1 MTAFLGWMAERPAA
15 LWGVT
20 VALSLVS
27 LLGLVD
33 PETGELR
40 LKIDA
45 STSGLVASG
54 DEAQL
59 FYEETLRRF
68 GSDEALVLAL
78 HFDEV
83 FSPESLRRIVAITRE
98 LEALPEEPEV
108 TSLANAVHI
117 RAADG
122 DIEIGP
128 FFDTLP
134 RDAKSLARLR
144 EAVAGNPLYAD
155 TLVAPDEQTT
165 VIRIAFPK
173 LTQTEFRE
181 RRISERVREIA
192 ERGAG
197 DASVYLSG
205 SPYVKAAL
213 ANEILENIGG
223 VLPLIFAAVALV
235 LLLAF
240 RTLVG
245 LLVPLASISLALLWT
260 LGTIAWTG
268 RPLNLVTSIVPPLVI
283 TLGFAYAMHIVSEYY
298 DLCDREAKESTRSEL
313 IRKVLEEVAL
323 AILVTGATTVVG
335 FLALALSP
343 LPAIREFGLFSAL
356 GVAFS
361 VLATL
366 NFGPAALYLVV
377 PRKKI
382 AGRPESGVF
391 DRLTDRLSSFDL
403 AHRRWVMA
411 AGWCV
416 LLLAVVGASRIRV
429 GAEHIENFSEQSL
442 VRTDYKAINDAM
454 GGANPLTIVVETKL
468 PEGLTEMSH
477 MEAVASLQDWLE
489 ARPEISTTRSYVDY
503 LMLLHRAFFDD
514 DPAEFRLPD
523 SQRAAKQLLLFG
535 SEKEVERMLDPRFQ
549 AAAISLHT
557 GANDS
562 ASVAALLGKI
572 ESRLAELP
580 AGLSAKATGDIVVLN
595 GTLDDIARSQLRSIA
610 LAIFTIYAVLALLFT
625 SFRVGLIA
633 LFPNVLPIAIFFGT
647 LGFAGIPL
655 DTSTSLIACIALGI
669 AVDDTIHYLV
679 RFNTDAKRTADEH
692 KATSS
697 ALRGI
702 LRPVTFTTL
711 GLCLG
716 FLALTTS
723 DLANQVN
730 FGLLSAFTIASA
742 WVIDVTLTPALCSRL
757 RVVSLWDVLTLD
769 LGAEPHRTIPLLEG
783 LSLRQARVVA
793 LMFRIVE
800 HPAGTRLVREGDHG
814 SEMFVVLDGELRS
827 SVTRDGRELELARMR
842 RGDPMGEIAL
852 FTGVRSSDVDSVS
865 AVRLLRMGLADLEA
879 LRERNPRIASRV
891 LYNLSLVLAE
901 RLTSTTE
908 KVR

>member
-1 MTAFLGWMAERPAA
+1 MKAFLGWMAERPAA
-15 LWGVT
+15 LWGITLVLT
-20 VALSLVS
+20 LVS
-27 LLGLVD
+27 LLGLFD
-33 PETGELR
+33 PESRELR

-45 STSGLVASG
+45 STSGLVAAG
-54 DEAQL
+54 DEGQL
-59 FYEETLRRF
+59 FYEQTLRRF
-68 GSDEALVLAL
+68 GGDEALILAL
-78 HFDEV
+78 RFEEV
-83 FSPESLRRIVAITRE
+83 FHPESLERLLAVTRE
-98 LEALPEEPEV
+98 LEALPEAPEV
-108 TSLANAVHI
+108 TSLANAVNI

-128 FFDTLP
+128 FFEVPP
-134 RDAKSLARLR
+134 RDAAGLSRLR
-144 EAVAGNPLYAD
+144 DALASNPLYAGM
-155 TLVAPDEQTT
+155 LVAPDGQTA
-165 VIRIAFPK
+165 VIRVAFPK
-173 LTQTEFRE
+173 LSQSEFQDRKL
-181 RRISERVREIA
+181 SERVREIG
-192 ERGAG
+192 ERGVG
-197 DASVYLSG
+197 NASVYLSG
-205 SPYVKAAL
+205 SPYVKAVL
-213 ANEILENIGG
+213 ANEILQNIAGI
-223 VLPLIFAAVALV
+223 LPLIFVAVALV
-235 LLLAF
+235 LLIAF
-240 RTLVG
+240 RTLAG

-298 DLCDREAKESTRSEL
+298 DLCAWHAEGAKRSKL
-313 IRKVLEEVAL
+313 IRDVLEEVAL
-323 AILVTGATTVVG
+323 AILVTGATTIIG
-335 FLALALSP
+335 FLALSLSP

-366 NFGPAALYLVV
+366 VFGPAALYLVR
-377 PRKKI
+377 PRKKTAEQPE
-382 AGRPESGVF
+382 AGAF
-391 DRLTDRLSSFDL
+391 DRLTDRLSRFDL
-403 AHRRWVMA
+403 AHRRWVLA

-416 LLLAVVGASRIRV
+416 LVLAVVGASRIQV
-429 GAEHIENFSEQSL
+429 GAEHIKNFSEESL
-442 VRTDYKAINDAM
+442 VRTDYNAINDAM
-454 GGANPLTIVVETKL
+454 GGANPVTIVVETAL
-468 PEGLTEMSH
+468 PEGLTEISH
-477 MEAVASLQDWLE
+477 MEAVSALQDWLE
-489 ARPEISTTRSYVDY
+489 ALPEISNTQSYVDY

-535 SEKEVERMLDPRFQ
+535 SEKEAERLLDPRFE

-562 ASVAALLGKI
+562 VSVSALLAKI

-580 AGLSAKATGDIVVLN
+580 AALSAKATGDLVVLN
-595 GTLDDIARSQLRSIA
+595 GTLDEIARSQLRSIA
-610 LAIFTIYAVLALLFT
+610 LAILTIYAVLALLFT

-647 LGFAGIPL
+647 LGFAGVPL

-702 LRPVTFTTL
+702 VRPVTFTTL

-723 DLANQVN
+723 ELSNQVT

-769 LGAEPHRTIPLLEG
+769 LGDEPHRTIPLLAG

-793 LMFRIVE
+793 LMFSIVE
-800 HPAGTRLVREGDHG
+800 HPAGTRLVRAGEKG
-814 SEMFVVLDGELRS
+814 SEMFVVLEGELRS
-827 SVTRDGRELELARMR
+827 SVMRDGREVELARMG

-852 FTGVRSSDVDSVS
+852 FTGVRASDVDAVS
-865 AVRLLRMGLADLEA
+865 DVRLLRMGLSDLEA

-891 LYNLSLVLAE
+891 LYNLNLVLAE

-908 KVR
+908 KMR